1 MCCNLQ
7 NIVLTAT
14 LRAVSASHTAV
25 RVGTA
30 KLTAPPK
37 FSADYPTTLYS
48 VWLQNVYT
56 ACLCVSHSCPFLFNL
71 NNVFF
76 FNHLLFDRWLLQK
89 SSKSGLHLYL
99 RIDTLI
105 LQSSS
110 VDGGVV
116 AWTSHKD
123 LGSGVTRIWS
133 KLEQKCSWI
142 WCWVN
147 STWCS
152 FVTKKIKINKNQH
165 ALHKL

>member
-37 FSADYPTTLYS
+37 FSADYPTTLCS

-76 FNHLLFDRWLLQK
+76 SITCYLIAGSFRSLPSLDCTCILELTPLSCN
-89 SSKSGLHLYL
+89 LH
-99 RIDTLI
+99 
-105 LQSSS
+105 QWM
-110 VDGGVV
+110 GG
-116 AWTSHKD
+116 WWPEHH
-123 LGSGVTRIWS
+123 
-133 KLEQKCSWI
+133 
-142 WCWVN
+142 
-147 STWCS
+147 
-152 FVTKKIKINKNQH
+152 IKIWVQGLREYDPNYSRNVAEFDAGLIAH
-165 ALHKL
+165 GVPL